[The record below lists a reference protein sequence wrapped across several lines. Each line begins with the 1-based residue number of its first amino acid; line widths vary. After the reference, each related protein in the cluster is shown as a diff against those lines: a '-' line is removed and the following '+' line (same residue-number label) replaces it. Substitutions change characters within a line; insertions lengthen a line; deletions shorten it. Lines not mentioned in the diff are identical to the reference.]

1 MGTHPLS
8 PVACTLAAKP
18 VTSGSVGIVTALAS
32 EARALARRSVRVR
45 AVSMLDAGD
54 TLWLAGM
61 GQQAAREGSLAL
73 IESGA
78 DALVSFGVAG
88 GLAPGLRSGTLF
100 CPSCVLD
107 ERSRDYLPDAHWRAA
122 LINRLSA
129 ANLPLIKEG
138 SLLSLP
144 APLLTVTEKG
154 SMRERHQSLAVDME
168 SAAIGAV
175 AAERGIPFL
184 VLRAIVDEREDN
196 VPAPLQAGV
205 DAWGRPLAGRM
216 LVTLLRHP
224 HLLAELPGLAT
235 RMGKAT
241 RALRAAAQAAGT
253 GLGRDT
259 IQPC

>member
-1 MGTHPLS
+1 M
-8 PVACTLAAKP
+8 
-18 VTSGSVGIVTALAS
+18 TSGATGIVTALAS
-32 EARALARRSVRVR
+32 EAHALARRSVRVR
-45 AVSMLDAGD
+45 AVSALDDGD

-61 GQQAAREGSLAL
+61 GQEAAREGALAL
-73 IESGA
+73 LESGA

-107 ERSRDYLPDAHWRAA
+107 ERGRDYLTDTHWRAS
-122 LINRLSA
+122 LIDRLVA
-129 ANLPLIKEG
+129 AGLPLIREG

-144 APLLTVTEKG
+144 TPLLSVTEKG

-175 AAERGIPFL
+175 ASERGVPFI

-196 VPAPLQAGV
+196 VPAPLQAGI

-224 HLLAELPGLAT
+224 HLLTELPGLAT

-241 RALRAAAQAAGT
+241 RALRAAAQAAGA
-253 GLGRDT
+253 GLGRVAA
-259 IQPC
+259 QPC

>member
-8 PVACTLAAKP
+8 PTARTLATDP
-18 VTSGSVGIVTALAS
+18 VTSGAVGIVTALAS
-32 EARALARRSVRVR
+32 EAHALARRSVRVR
-45 AVSMLDAGD
+45 SASTLGTGD

-61 GQQAAREGSLAL
+61 GQEAAREGALAL
-73 IESGA
+73 IEAGA

-88 GLAPGLRSGTLF
+88 SLAPGLRSGTLF

-107 ERSRDYLPDAHWRAA
+107 ERGYDYLPDARWRAS
-122 LINRLSA
+122 LISRLISA
-129 ANLPLIKEG
+129 HLPLIQEG

-144 APLLTVTEKG
+144 TPLLTVTEKG
-154 SMRERHQSLAVDME
+154 RMRERHQSLAVDME

-175 AAERGIPFL
+175 AGEHGIPFI
-184 VLRAIVDEREDN
+184 VLRAIVDERDDN
-196 VPAPLQAGV
+196 IPAPLHAGV

-216 LVTLLRHP
+216 LATLLRHP

-241 RALRAAAQAAGT
+241 RALRAAALAAGT
-253 GLGRDT
+253 GLGRDAAR
-259 IQPC
+259 PC